1 MREEERR
8 EEEER
13 VYARRD
19 PRRGV
24 LYAANDRDSR
34 TVKS

>member
-8 EEEER
+8 EEEEQVDTR
-13 VYARRD
+13 GD